1 MSLGSDKYTA
11 KRGNNNMK
19 MSDKSHFQKRLIELR
34 NNAGLTQEQLAK
46 NLNISRD
53 SVNSWENDS
62 DRLPAIDKLVLLAD
76 FFNVSVD
83 YLLCRSEYTQI
94 GNKEIS
100 EMTGLSDKAIN
111 RLKQINESDKQLELS
126 NIKNVFRDSSSVSP
140 VMIKLRIPF
149 LNFLLESKRFIN
161 LLNDLIYFFDSDRY
175 TTLLDDSFH
184 QIKNSHGLINKSF
197 YPANNDLIA
206 GGSEIRID
214 EDTHKAISKNLLDIH
229 LMKLSEEY
237 KKKK

>member
-1 MSLGSDKYTA
+1 MKTSKNIPIPNLKKLRTA
-11 KRGNNNMK
+11 
-19 MSDKSHFQKRLIELR
+19 
-34 NNAGLTQEQLAK
+34 NNATQ
-46 NLNISRD
+46 
-53 SVNSWENDS
+53 
-62 DRLPAIDKLVLLAD
+62 AD
-76 FFNVSVD
+76 IAGFLGCTVKTYRNYEKGIEYPKIEYLIALSERYNVSID
-83 YLLCRSEYTQI
+83 YLLGRSDCTAVD
-94 GNKEIS
+94 NKYIHEKL
-100 EMTGLSDKAIN
+100 GLSDKAIN

-206 GGSEIRID
+206 GGPEIRID
-214 EDTHKAISKNLLDIH
+214 SDTHKALAKNLLDIH
-229 LMKLSEEY
+229 LMKLSEEF
-237 KKKK
+237 KKKKPS

>member
-1 MSLGSDKYTA
+1 
-11 KRGNNNMK
+11 
-19 MSDKSHFQKRLIELR
+19 MSDKSDKKNKAEKTAFQKRLIELR
-34 NNAGLTQEQLAK
+34 KNKGLTQEQLAEK
-46 NLNISRD
+46 LNISRD
-53 SVNSWENDS
+53 SVNSWENAKKE
-62 DRLPAIDKLVLLAD
+62 RLPAIDKLKLLAKYFD
-76 FFNVSVD
+76 VSVD
-83 YLLCRSEYTQI
+83 YLLGRSDYTQI

-111 RLKQINESDKQLELS
+111 KLRLVCRSDQTITESNKRNLERIE
-126 NIKNVFRDSSSVSP
+126 NDSSSVSP
-140 VMIKLRIPF
+140 VLLKERMSF

-197 YPANNDLIA
+197 YPADNDLIA

-229 LMKLSEEY
+229 LMNLSEEY

>member
-1 MSLGSDKYTA
+1 
-11 KRGNNNMK
+11 
-19 MSDKSHFQKRLIELR
+19 MSDKSDKKNKAEKTAFQKRLIDLR
-34 NNAGLTQEQLAK
+34 KNAGLTQEQLAK

-62 DRLPAIDKLVLLAD
+62 NNRFPAIDKLILLAEY
-76 FFNVSVD
+76 FKVSVD
-83 YLLCRSEYTQI
+83 YLLGRSEYTQI

-111 RLKQINESDKQLELS
+111 KLKLVCRSDQTITESNKRNLERIE
-126 NIKNVFRDSSSVSP
+126 NDSSSVSP
-140 VMIKLRIPF
+140 VLLKERMSF